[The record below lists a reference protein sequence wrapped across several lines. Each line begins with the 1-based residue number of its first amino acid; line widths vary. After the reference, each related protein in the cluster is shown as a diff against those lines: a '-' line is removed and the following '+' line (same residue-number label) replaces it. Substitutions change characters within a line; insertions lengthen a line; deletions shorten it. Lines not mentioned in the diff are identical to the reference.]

1 MFDKKQCFNCKK
13 KIRNE
18 MDEFTITMNTIEG
31 KHTVKMC
38 ETCANQ
44 FDEIMKGIEEI
55 QNEGLEPI

>member
-1 MFDKKQCFNCKK
+1 
-13 KIRNE
+13 
-18 MDEFTITMNTIEG
+18 MDEFTITMNTLEG